1 MTELIHKPLIRRKPS
16 DGVQGFGSEPGG
28 GFVFIQMKRVRK
40 ERAQEAV
47 HGQMKIRIVPLDGFQ
62 QVANLDFRIQFFLD
76 FTHKSLLRALPALDL
91 SAGELPPALPLA
103 ITALSGEDLSVP
115 DDYCSCYFY
124 GSHILKSEEQR

>member
-1 MTELIHKPLIRRKPS
+1 MTELIHKPLIRRKPF

-47 HGQMKIRIVPLDGFQ
+47 HGQMKIGIVPLDGFQ
-62 QVANLDFRIQFFLD
+62 QVAYLDFRIQFLLD

-91 SAGELPPALPLA
+91 ASGKFPPALPLA
-103 ITALSGEDLSVP
+103 VSALSGEYLTIL
-115 DDYCSCYFY
+115 DYNSSYDFY
-124 GSHILKSEEQR
+124 CLHYSSK